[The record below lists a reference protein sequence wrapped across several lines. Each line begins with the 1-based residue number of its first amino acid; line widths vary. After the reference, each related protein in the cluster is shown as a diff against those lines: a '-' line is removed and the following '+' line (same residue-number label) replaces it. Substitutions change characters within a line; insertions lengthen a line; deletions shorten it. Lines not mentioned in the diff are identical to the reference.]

1 MKINWTLI
9 LSLFIIVVSCQ
20 QKTKTS
26 SESRTEE
33 KVTSTNEVEKDTILP
48 SQQKMDEINEMIEGL
63 SPVRSLRWEKISENG
78 QQSFTSVS
86 AYLNDDG
93 IPVKIIEEYD
103 NGNYQNQGERT
114 FYLENNEIIAFEENR
129 DVWIDSTD
137 FLYEEIRSFYDNK
150 EPVKNEKRSASSVSE
165 IENKKWNRI
174 RPEKHSLTKIE
185 NILSGKGRFATHFI
199 SVIDISSGL
208 FLLLG
213 EAKNEDRY
221 QTAVRVDKKTPFIE
235 DLLNNLDKYKFKPI
249 DIQFT
254 IEGGAGQPQ
263 FQVLTNARWKGDK

>member
-1 MKINWTLI
+1 MKFNWTIL
-9 LSLFIIVVSCQ
+9 LSLLTLISSCQ
-20 QKTKTS
+20 QKTKSS
-26 SESRTEE
+26 SENKAQEKTTEVVE
-33 KVTSTNEVEKDTILP
+33 TEKDTILP
-48 SQQKMDEINEMIEGL
+48 SQQKMDEINQIVEGL

-93 IPVKIIEEYD
+93 IPIKIIEEYD
-103 NGNYQNQGERT
+103 NGNYQNQGERS
-114 FYLENNEIIAFEENR
+114 FYLESNQIIAFEENR

-185 NILSGKGRFATHFI
+185 NILSGKGQFATHFI

-213 EAKNEDRY
+213 EPKDKNRY
-221 QTAVRVDKKTPFIE
+221 QTAVRVDEKTPFIE
-235 DLLNNLDKYKFKPI
+235 DLLNNLDEYKFKPI
-249 DIQFT
+249 EIQFT
-254 IEGGAGQPQ
+254 LEGGAGQPQ
-263 FQVLTNARWKGDK
+263 FQVLTNAKWKDEE

>member
-1 MKINWTLI
+1 MKFSWTILLSLLTLI
-9 LSLFIIVVSCQ
+9 SSCQ
-20 QKTKTS
+20 QKTKSS
-26 SESRTEE
+26 SENKAQEKTTEVVE
-33 KVTSTNEVEKDTILP
+33 TEKDTILP
-48 SQQKMDEINEMIEGL
+48 SQQKMDEINQIVEGL

-93 IPVKIIEEYD
+93 IPIKIIEEYD
-103 NGNYQNQGERT
+103 NGNYQNQGERS
-114 FYLENNEIIAFEENR
+114 FYLESNQIIAFEENR

-185 NILSGKGRFATHFI
+185 NILSGKGQFATHFI

-213 EAKNEDRY
+213 EPKDKNRY
-221 QTAVRVDKKTPFIE
+221 QTAVRVDEKTPFIE
-235 DLLNNLDKYKFKPI
+235 DLLNNLDEYKFKPI
-249 DIQFT
+249 EIQFT
-254 IEGGAGQPQ
+254 LEGGAGQPQ
-263 FQVLTNARWKGDK
+263 FQVLTNAKWKDEE

>member
-1 MKINWTLI
+1 MKFNWTLI
-9 LSLFIIVVSCQ
+9 FSLLIIVTACQ

-26 SESRTEE
+26 TDVETVEVSRTD
-33 KVTSTNEVEKDTILP
+33 EVEKETILP
-48 SQQKMDEINEMIEGL
+48 SQQKMLEINEMIEGL
-63 SPVRSLRWEKISENG
+63 SPVKSLRWEKISKSG

-103 NGNYQNQGERT
+103 NGNYQNQGERSY
-114 FYLENNEIIAFEENR
+114 YLENNEIIAFEENR

-150 EPVKNEKRSASSVSE
+150 EPVKNEKRSASSVSD
-165 IENKKWNRI
+165 IENTKWTRI

-185 NILSGKGRFATHFI
+185 NILSGKGRFETHFI

-213 EAKNEDRY
+213 EPKDENRY
-221 QTAVRVDKKTPFIE
+221 QTAVRVDEKTPFLE
-235 DLLNNLDKYKFKPI
+235 DLLNNLEKYKFRPI
-249 DIQFT
+249 EIQFT

-263 FQVLTNARWKGDK
+263 FQVLTHARWKDEE

>member
-1 MKINWTLI
+1 MKFNWTIL
-9 LSLFIIVVSCQ
+9 LSLLTLISSCQ
-20 QKTKTS
+20 QKTKSS
-26 SESRTEE
+26 SENKAQEKTTEVVE
-33 KVTSTNEVEKDTILP
+33 TEKDTILP
-48 SQQKMDEINEMIEGL
+48 SQQKMDEINQIVEGL

-93 IPVKIIEEYD
+93 IPIKIIEEYD
-103 NGNYQNQGERT
+103 NGNYQNQGERS
-114 FYLENNEIIAFEENR
+114 FYLESNQIIAFEENR

-185 NILSGKGRFATHFI
+185 NILSGKGQFATHFI

-213 EAKNEDRY
+213 EPKDKNRY
-221 QTAVRVDKKTPFIE
+221 QTAVRVDEKTPFIE
-235 DLLNNLDKYKFKPI
+235 DLLNNLDEYKFKPI
-249 DIQFT
+249 EIQFT
-254 IEGGAGQPQ
+254 LEGGAGQPQ
-263 FQVLTNARWKGDK
+263 FRVLSNAKWKDEE

>member
-1 MKINWTLI
+1 MKFNWTIL
-9 LSLFIIVVSCQ
+9 LSLLTLISSCQ
-20 QKTKTS
+20 QKTKSS
-26 SESRTEE
+26 SENKAQEKTTEVVE
-33 KVTSTNEVEKDTILP
+33 TEKDTILP
-48 SQQKMDEINEMIEGL
+48 SQQKMDEINQIVEGL

-103 NGNYQNQGERT
+103 NGNYQNQGERAY
-114 FYLENNEIIAFEENR
+114 YLENNQIIAFEENR

-185 NILSGKGRFATHFI
+185 NILSGKGQFATHFI

-213 EAKNEDRY
+213 EPKDKNRY
-221 QTAVRVDKKTPFIE
+221 QTAVRVDEKTPFIE
-235 DLLNNLDKYKFKPI
+235 DLLNNLDEYKFKPI
-249 DIQFT
+249 EIQFT
-254 IEGGAGQPQ
+254 LEGGAGQPQ
-263 FQVLTNARWKGDK
+263 FQVLTNAKWKDEE